1 MSNFN
6 DIINSEKPV
15 LVDFFATWC
24 GPCQMLLPVLNQVK
38 DSLQD
43 RITIIKID
51 VDKNQD
57 LAQKQQ
63 VRGVPTMMLFQN
75 GKQLWRQSG
84 VLTKEEIINI
94 MDFNLDSITEES
106 KTGYEAIASNGSEI
120 KADESLDCFEYEL
133 DFTSKNSEQSE
144 SHDHIALDISN
155 ISDKSPIYAQSTSLN
170 ELSGNNL
177 FQRNFY
183 SNEPVTV
190 NYDKQNNYFDLT
202 DMETKLEL
210 VKAYIDMNDSDGA
223 KATANEVLENGTA
236 EQKKIAEAL
245 MKGLK

>member
-1 MSNFN
+1 MVVKFLEKNKKMSNFN

-38 DSLQD
+38 DNLQD

-51 VDKNQD
+51 VDKNQE

-94 MDFNLDSITEES
+94 ILDKI
-106 KTGYEAIASNGSEI
+106 
-120 KADESLDCFEYEL
+120 
-133 DFTSKNSEQSE
+133 NS
-144 SHDHIALDISN
+144 
-155 ISDKSPIYAQSTSLN
+155 
-170 ELSGNNL
+170 
-177 FQRNFY
+177 
-183 SNEPVTV
+183 
-190 NYDKQNNYFDLT
+190 
-202 DMETKLEL
+202 
-210 VKAYIDMNDSDGA
+210 
-223 KATANEVLENGTA
+223 
-236 EQKKIAEAL
+236 
-245 MKGLK
+245 